1 MQKDLPQGSVL
12 RTIVV
17 FAVPFLIS
25 YFLQTLYGLAD
36 LFIIGQFYGAD
47 SITAVSV
54 GSQVMHMITVI
65 IVALAMGSTV
75 LIGRAMGSH
84 NQEKLTKTIGN
95 TVTLFMVLA
104 VRSTVNARIPVFRKL
119 WAE

>member
-1 MQKDLPQGSVL
+1 MQKDLTQGSVL

-47 SITAVSV
+47 SITAVSETYRFLDV
-54 GSQVMHMITVI
+54 HTCGIRGTN
-65 IVALAMGSTV
+65 GV
-75 LIGRAMGSH
+75 LFIYLLCRD
-84 NQEKLTKTIGN
+84 
-95 TVTLFMVLA
+95 
-104 VRSTVNARIPVFRKL
+104 PVYYGI
-119 WAE
+119 